1 MFGAL
6 AIKVDASDENL
17 QSRKFFDLV
26 LTLLQVVPMG
36 FTLFYNFVDAK
47 RASQDALQALR
58 RKSEIISWASQKADK
73 EEARDD
79 GDGGECMV
87 KICET
92 MEGNCNDDPA
102 SSEIESNVD
111 FELDALQE
119 ETNANA
125 SRYFAEEVERADKE
139 SRDAERAFEGSD
151 GYDMGGPSTQQKQT
165 INTVPSAAL
174 DDAADTTSV
183 LPIVERG
190 NFQVL

>member
-47 RASQDALQALR
+47 RASQNALQKLR

-92 MEGNCNDDPA
+92 MEGNCNEDPA
-102 SSEIESNVD
+102 SNEIERNVD
-111 FELDALQE
+111 FDLDALQE

-125 SRYFAEEVERADKE
+125 SRYFAEEVERADE
-139 SRDAERAFEGSD
+139 ETRDAERAFEGSD
-151 GYDMGGPSTQQKQT
+151 CYDMDGPSTQQKQT
-165 INTVPSAAL
+165 INTAPSTAL
-174 DDAADTTSV
+174 DGAADTTSV